1 MLIFMLTTIPFIM
14 NRIQTLI
21 DQLDLTHHPEG
32 GYFRETHRS
41 TSKIPQNS
49 LPNKFNRDR
58 NYYTSIYFLL
68 TSDDFSAFHK
78 INQEET
84 WYYHE
89 GSSIKIHQ
97 ISPNGTYSFVILG
110 NDVLKKEQFQHTV
123 PVGYWFAAT
132 VEQKD
137 SYTLIGCAVAP
148 GFDFDDFILAER
160 NELIAL
166 FPEHEKIITKLTNS

>member
-1 MLIFMLTTIPFIM
+1 MKDRIRLLISQLKLTP
-14 NRIQTLI
+14 
-21 DQLDLTHHPEG
+21 HPEG

-41 TSKIPQNS
+41 TGKIPQNS
-49 LPNKFNRDR
+49 LTNKFNGDR

-84 WYYHE
+84 WYFHE
-89 GSSIKIHQ
+89 GAPIKIHQ
-97 ISPNGTYSFVILG
+97 IDKQGNYSFVILG
-110 NDVLKKEQFQHTV
+110 NDILKQQQFQHTV
-123 PVGYWFAAT
+123 PAGYWFAAT
-132 VEQKD
+132 VEQKEN
-137 SYTLIGCAVAP
+137 YTLVGCAVAP
-148 GFDFDDFILAER
+148 GFDFDDFTLAER

>member
-1 MLIFMLTTIPFIM
+1 MS
-14 NRIQTLI
+14 RIQTLI
-21 DQLDLTHHPEG
+21 DKLDLTPHPEG
-32 GYFRETHRS
+32 GYFKETHRS
-41 TSKIPQNS
+41 IGKIPQSS
-49 LPNKFNRDR
+49 LPNIFNGDR

-110 NDVLKKEQFQHTV
+110 NDILKKEQFQHTV
-123 PVGYWFAAT
+123 PAGYWFAAT

-137 SYTLIGCAVAP
+137 SYTLVGCAVAP
-148 GFDFDDFILAER
+148 GFDFQDFVLAKR
-160 NELIAL
+160 NVLQQE
-166 FPEHEKIITKLTNS
+166 FPEHTKIIKELTNA